1 MKNLGTLTTFE
12 GKPAI
17 VAAEIKKG
25 NEALKLWDENG
36 FPVWSGWRRQQ
47 FNRGLSIFG
56 GDTMAIPRI
65 TKEELK
71 AKMDKNEDLVI
82 VDARAEDSYNSSNQ
96 KIKGALRITLEELER
111 DVKKIPEGREV
122 ITYCT

>member
-36 FPVWSGWRRQQ
+36 FPVWSGWRRQ
-47 FNRGLSIFG
+47 
-56 GDTMAIPRI
+56 
-65 TKEELK
+65 
-71 AKMDKNEDLVI
+71 
-82 VDARAEDSYNSSNQ
+82 
-96 KIKGALRITLEELER
+96 
-111 DVKKIPEGREV
+111 
-122 ITYCT
+122 